1 MTPAAFVDRY
11 LATAQQV
18 VAGTGLDETTLLAQ
32 WALETAWGSVFA
44 GTNNLGNI
52 RCSPTT
58 FCNYPTLAVFAQA
71 AVQTFHNGLYAGVL
85 ATAGKSIETQIAA
98 LGNSPWDAG
107 HYGNPPGSALIPFA
121 QEIDMYSEID
131 RAFDRDIAARIAA
144 LLSNARSYTT
154 HDGTVVSVPVTL
166 ADILAAAKTRVDLSP
181 VLAAIADL
189 KAHPAA
195 IADPS
200 VLAIVTRIENALK
213 AA

>member
-1 MTPAAFVDRY
+1 MTPAGFEATY

-18 VAGTGLDETTLLAQ
+18 KAGTGLDETTLLAQ

-44 GTNNLGNI
+44 GNNNLGNI

-58 FCNYPTLAVFAQA
+58 FCDYAGLGAFAQA
-71 AVQTFHNGLYAGVL
+71 AVQVFHNGRYAAVL

-98 LGNSPWDAG
+98 LGASPWDAG

-131 RAFDRDIAARIAA
+131 RAFDRDADARIAA
-144 LLSNARSYTT
+144 LLSNARSFTA
-154 HDGTVVSVPVTL
+154 HDGSVVPIQVTL
-166 ADILAAAKTRVDLSP
+166 ADILAAAKTAIDLAP